1 MRRRQDRRG
10 MGQQMAGGREGE
22 GGRER
27 DRGVGGEGQAGE
39 TERQRDIENME
50 GPGGDM
56 EEVEGLWEMEET
68 GLVGQEVVG

>member
-1 MRRRQDRRG
+1 MR
-10 MGQQMAGGREGE
+10 GE
-22 GGRER
+22 G
-27 DRGVGGEGQAGE
+27 RGTEELGGERQAGE

>member
-1 MRRRQDRRG
+1 

-27 DRGVGGEGQAGE
+27 DRGAGGGETGRRDGE
-39 TERQRDIENME
+39 TAGHRKH
-50 GPGGDM
+50 GGTGGDM